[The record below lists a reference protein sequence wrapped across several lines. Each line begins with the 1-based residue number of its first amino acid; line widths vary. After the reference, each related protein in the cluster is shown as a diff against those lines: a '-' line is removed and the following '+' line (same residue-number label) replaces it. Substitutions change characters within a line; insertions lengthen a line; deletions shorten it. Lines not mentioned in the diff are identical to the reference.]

1 MKKVALKKGTKM
13 SEKEKIE
20 YLSKYIWYDKEYL
33 IKNNPNKIIAYA
45 MRYADIDDYAVI
57 LSLKERLKDVLNSAE
72 AGWFDK
78 KNWVFWHT
86 FLKLDMKPFP
96 TRNIK

>member
-1 MKKVALKKGTKM
+1 M

-45 MRYADIDDYAVI
+45 MRYADINDYAVI
-57 LSLKERLKDVLNSAE
+57 LSLKDRLKDVLNSAE

-78 KNWVFWHT
+78 KLGILAYF
-86 FLKLDMKPFP
+86 FKA
-96 TRNIK
+96 RY